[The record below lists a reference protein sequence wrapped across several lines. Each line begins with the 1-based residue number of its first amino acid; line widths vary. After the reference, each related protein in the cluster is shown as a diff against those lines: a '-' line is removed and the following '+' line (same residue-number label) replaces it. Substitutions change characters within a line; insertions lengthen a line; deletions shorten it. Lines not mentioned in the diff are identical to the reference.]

1 MLGPSVDTATVSVLA
16 GPGRMAEL
24 HAAEMPQKDNLCG
37 AFWGSLALR
46 AAGIDEV
53 NGEPVDQ
60 DTVGREA
67 GAILPSG
74 GDPASWLPPGGTSR
88 DDYRLTLPTSDDESI
103 TGTSAHGVAAAVERL
118 AGGALSVLP
127 VTGEFTAERVLG
139 LLTAVADEAPGA
151 SLVANIQTGPLWN
164 SRPPM
169 AAVLGA
175 LAGRPVHPPAA
186 EWDVGHF
193 VSFAGF
199 LHGAGGSLV
208 IVRDTYPTIGV
219 QGHHLQPPERVARA
233 LVREDG
239 REGGVLVIDRP
250 EAAARVR
257 ARCLELGLE
266 IRLWDNGTPMTTARE
281 E

>member
-1 MLGPSVDTATVSVLA
+1 MLAGSVDTAAVSVLA

-46 AAGIDEV
+46 AAGIEQLD
-53 NGEPVDQ
+53 GEPVDQ
-60 DTVGREA
+60 DTVAREA

-88 DDYRLTLPTSDDESI
+88 DDYRLQLPTSDDESI
-103 TGTSAHGVAAAVERL
+103 TGTSAIGVAAAVEKL
-118 AGGALSVLP
+118 AGGALTALP
-127 VTGEFTAERVLG
+127 VTGGFTAENVLG
-139 LLTAVADEAPGA
+139 LLAAVAEEAPDA
-151 SLVANIQTGPLWN
+151 ALVANIQTGPLWN

-169 AAVLGA
+169 AVVLSA
-175 LAGRPVHPPAA
+175 LAGRPVAPPAA

-193 VSFAGF
+193 VSIAGV
-199 LHGAGGSLV
+199 LHGDGGSLV
-208 IVRDTYPTIGV
+208 IVRDTYPSIGV
-219 QGHHLQPPERVARA
+219 QGHHLQPPDRVARA
-233 LVREDG
+233 LVRSDG
-239 REGGVLVIDRP
+239 REGGVLVIDAP
-250 EAAARVR
+250 QAAARVR

-266 IRLWDNGTPMTTARE
+266 IRLWDNGTPISAGE